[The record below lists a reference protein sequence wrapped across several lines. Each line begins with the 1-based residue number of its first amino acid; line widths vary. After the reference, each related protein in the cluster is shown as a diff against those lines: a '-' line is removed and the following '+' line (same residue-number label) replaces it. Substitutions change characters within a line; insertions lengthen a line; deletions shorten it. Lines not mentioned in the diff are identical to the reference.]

1 MGLVGNEKVT
11 MQTLNERLVSYSE
24 KVRSLEEASSEL
36 EVKIRQV
43 LEKKDPDT
51 KDYSHYQATLDI
63 LRKEVTGTSVH

>member
-51 KDYSHYQATLDI
+51 KDYSHYQATLDK

>member
-1 MGLVGNEKVT
+1 

-51 KDYSHYQATLDI
+51 KDYSHYQATLDK